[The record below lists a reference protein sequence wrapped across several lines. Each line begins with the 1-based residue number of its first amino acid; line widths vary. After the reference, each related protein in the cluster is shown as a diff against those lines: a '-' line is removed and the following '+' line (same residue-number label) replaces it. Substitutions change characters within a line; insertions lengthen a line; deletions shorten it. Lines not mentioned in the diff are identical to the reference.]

1 MNKMMKK
8 LLLPMLI
15 MVLMFGILAACG
27 NKEEVQTPVTE
38 NPVESTPVQDQAAE
52 STVDTAFPVTLTD
65 ADGVE
70 FTIEKQPERIIS
82 LIPSNTEIA
91 YALGLGD
98 AVVGVNDYDTYPPE
112 VLEKEKIGSMPYNIE
127 KIISLQPDLVLAHAS
142 AKNSSEDG
150 FKQIAAA
157 GIPVVMI
164 HNEASIADVY
174 QTIELIAKATGT
186 SNTGSQIIADMKA
199 TFADYEQKAKAIA
212 AEEQALVW
220 VEVDPTLF
228 TTGQGTYI
236 HEMLEL
242 LHAKNAAGDQAGW
255 LQFTEEEVVA
265 MNPDVIITTY
275 GVYTPDVEQT
285 VLGRTGWENVSA
297 IQNKRVHDVDP
308 DTVTRSGPRLT
319 KGIEELAKAIY
330 PEIFAK

>member
-1 MNKMMKK
+1 MNKAMKK
-8 LLLPMLI
+8 VILPLI
-15 MVLMFGILAACG
+15 VFVLMLGLLVACG
-27 NKEEVQTPVTE
+27 NKEEVQTP
-38 NPVESTPVQDQAAE
+38 NLDNIKESTPAQNPEPVSE
-52 STVDTAFPVTLTD
+52 VPSAFPVTLTD

-70 FTIEKQPERIIS
+70 FTIEKQPERIVS

-98 AVVGVNDYDTYPPE
+98 AIVGVNDWDAYPPE
-112 VLEKEKIGSMPYNIE
+112 VMEKEKIGSMPYNVE
-127 KIISLQPDLVLAHAS
+127 KIIALQPDLVLAHAS

-150 FKQIAAA
+150 FQQLIDA
-157 GIPVVMI
+157 GLTVVMI
-164 HNEASIADVY
+164 HNEASISDVY

-186 SNTGSQIIADMKA
+186 MDKGTEIITEMKA
-199 TFADYEQKAKAIA
+199 TFAQYEEKVKEISE
-212 AEEQALVW
+212 EEQALVW

-242 LHAKNAAGDQAGW
+242 LNAKNAAGDQAGW

-275 GVYTPDVEQT
+275 GVYTPDAEQL
-285 VLGRTGWENVSA
+285 VLNRQGWENVNA

-319 KGIEELAKAIY
+319 KGMEELAKAIY